1 MPEAPPRSHS
11 SFCVGGGGAQTEFL
25 VFTMYFWQSSRLC
38 LFKVGVQVCI
48 TNPGSTHSSL
58 PLWLEAVTIRSHRA
72 SEDNPGQVP
81 HPPPHPHVSIA
92 TGNAP
97 VTSCP
102 SACLSDCGRD
112 LSISVTLT
120 TVQRLVLSRTDFL
133 DACTDHGWPGA
144 HGHWKW
150 TLRSRHSKTIYWLM
164 VSLLVGTSCSPSP
177 PLLKRWK
184 SP

>member
-38 LFKVGVQVCI
+38 LFKMGVQVCI

-58 PLWLEAVTIRSHRA
+58 PLWLEARRLSGLTEPLRITLARFLIPS
-72 SEDNPGQVP
+72 P
-81 HPPPHPHVSIA
+81 PHVSIA

-133 DACTDHGWPGA
+133 DACTDDGRPGA